1 MKVLATVLL
10 GPGSDKSVGE
20 AIESVR
26 ERVDGFVFIESG
38 GGQAALNAALDTY
51 RSDGSRYIKRVFR
64 WTGNYG
70 EARQFALDAAA
81 ECGAD
86 YALTLDPDERVTLP
100 ENYRD
105 KLRAFPEIHVWILE
119 NRTDAN
125 TYHKERLLR
134 CGVGLKWHG
143 RVCENIDGGPPSAKL
158 DGEFRELPKDEAAE
172 NRRYERGVVEMRRM
186 IGEGDDRFK
195 WWRHL
200 GQCLVGLQRYDEA
213 VEAFETALTKNPG
226 PEERAWTTYLLCE
239 QLVLRQ
245 QYQRAHDLAAQGLAQ
260 HAGFIPEFGSIL
272 AYVQYLA
279 GDYQNASRWAQLVLM
294 VPPDRTRISFR
305 SGQAAPR
312 AKEVLARAHQPRTP
326 ARRLPSGEVDLGGV
340 LVPITERF
348 SPLLTRA
355 VETGVYEAA
364 ERELL
369 DALLTPGDRVLE
381 LGAGC
386 GYLAA
391 VAAKKL
397 GDDAVLAVEADP
409 EMLDTLCTTFHA
421 NGVSPHLR
429 MGAVTRDGSP
439 RAVVPAE
446 HFWSTKTEPGG
457 SAASLALPSLMAEHQ
472 PTVLV
477 CDIEGGEAEFC
488 GLPLPPKLRAVVIE
502 THGEAADAGVRAW
515 LEGEG
520 YVLRTQRGRTLAYH
534 RRAA

>member
-10 GPGSDKSVGE
+10 GPGSEKSVGE

-51 RSDGSRYIKRVFR
+51 RSDGVRYIKRVYT

-70 EARQFALDAAA
+70 AARQFALDAATD
-81 ECGAD
+81 CGAD

-105 KLRAFPEIHVWILE
+105 KLRAFPEIHLWIVE
-119 NRTDAN
+119 NKTDSV

-143 RVCENIDGGPPSAKL
+143 RVCENVDDGPPSAKL
-158 DGEFRELPKDEAAE
+158 DGEFRELPKTEEAE
-172 NRRYERGVVEMRRM
+172 RRRYERGVTETRKM
-186 IGEGDDRFK
+186 IADGDDRFK
-195 WWRHL
+195 WWRHQA
-200 GQCLVGLQRYDEA
+200 QCLVGLQRYDEA
-213 VEAFETALTKNPG
+213 IAAFETALTKNPG

-239 QLVLRQ
+239 QLVLKER
-245 QYQRAHDLAAQGLAQ
+245 YQDAHDLAAQGLAR
-260 HAGFIPEFGSIL
+260 HAGFIPEFGSIM

-305 SGQAAPR
+305 SGQAPAR

-326 ARRLPSGEVDLGGV
+326 SKRLPTGEVDLGGV
-340 LVPITERF
+340 LVPITDRF
-348 SPLLTRA
+348 SPLLTKA
-355 VETGVYEAA
+355 VEQGVYEAA

-369 DALLTPGDRVLE
+369 DQLLMPGDRVLE

-386 GYLAA
+386 GYLATA
-391 VAAKKL
+391 AAKKL
-397 GDDAVLAVEADP
+397 GDGAVMAVEADAG
-409 EMLDTLCTTFHA
+409 MLETLQTTFNA
-421 NGVSPHLR
+421 NGVAPHLLI
-429 MGAVTRDGSP
+429 GPVSRDGAP

-457 SAASLALPSLMAEHQ
+457 SAPSHALPSLMAEHQ

-477 CDIEGGEAEFC
+477 CDIEGAEADLC
-488 GLPLPPKLRAVVIE
+488 GLPLPPQLRAVVIE
-502 THGEAADAGVRAW
+502 THGEADQGVKAW

-520 YVLRTQRGRTLAYH
+520 YVLRDKRGRTLAFT
-534 RRAA
+534 RKAA